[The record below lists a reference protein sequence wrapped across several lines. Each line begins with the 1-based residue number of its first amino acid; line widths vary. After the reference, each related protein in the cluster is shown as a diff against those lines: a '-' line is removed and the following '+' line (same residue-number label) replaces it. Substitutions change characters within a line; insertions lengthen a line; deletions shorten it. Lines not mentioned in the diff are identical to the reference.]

1 MKFMMEYPILSDVN
15 GGAWI
20 DAANIA
26 EFARVAESAG
36 VDALAFTDHP
46 APSRKWLDGGGHE
59 TFDPFV
65 ALSYVAAV
73 TTTLRVMTYLTVV
86 PYRNPL
92 MMARSMATLDRLSGG
107 RATFALGT
115 GYLRSE
121 FAALGVEFEERNAL
135 FDEAVDVMRQAWTGD
150 EVRYEGRHFQ
160 AHGVVITPGPIQKP
174 HPPLWL
180 GGNAAVVRD
189 RVASWGQGWAPLLGG
204 PVLTRTTRTKGISTQ
219 QELAELIAAIGDQ
232 MEAAGR
238 DRSQL
243 DVAGASP
250 EPLPADASVE
260 QRIHA
265 IGELAKIGVT
275 WTHVPPVP
283 RASFAAALDA
293 LRGHQEFMAKA
304 R

>member
-1 MKFMMEYPILSDVN
+1 MKFVMEYPILSDVD

-20 DAANIA
+20 EPANIA
-26 EFARVAESAG
+26 ELARVAESAG
-36 VDALAFTDHP
+36 LDALAFTDHP

-92 MMARSMATLDRLSGG
+92 MTARSMATVDRLSGG

-121 FAALGVEFEERNAL
+121 FAALGVDFEERNAL

-160 AHGVVITPGPIQKP
+160 AHGVVITPGPVQKP

-180 GGNAAVVRD
+180 GGNASVVRE

-204 PVLTRTTRTKGISTQ
+204 PTLMRTTRTKDIAGR
-219 QELAELIAAIGDQ
+219 QELAEMIATIGDQ
-232 MEAAGR
+232 MEAGGR

-243 DVAGASP
+243 DVLSGSP

-260 QRIHA
+260 QQIHA
-265 IGELAKIGVT
+265 IGELAEIGVT

-283 RASFAAALDA
+283 RTSFAAALDA
-293 LRGHQEFMAKA
+293 LSSHQELMAKS